1 MTHHLRHVA
10 GPKGLVPALLAA
22 LLLVAVSTGCTG
34 MRTLSDPTLLVET
47 SGGRELGVATD
58 YGVVF
63 LGRTA
68 RSGQARITAW
78 FGDGPSLERTV
89 IEPIG
94 PELCTADTPIR
105 LPDVVM
111 DFRDPRPGEK
121 LHVYG
126 RDAAGPWNE
135 VVTVESD
142 PRVLGLVTTI
152 PARLRGASD
161 QVGAGVYTLPDGGDP
176 RTKKLVGLVAGTLRL
191 RTTAGDREYLA
202 IVGPQDLWRL
212 VTNSRDAGARRPWVY
227 REDVL

>member
-1 MTHHLRHVA
+1 MRPLPLHVA
-10 GPKGLVPALLAA
+10 ALGGWFAALGLCLLAG
-22 LLLVAVSTGCTG
+22 GCTG

-68 RSGQARITAW
+68 RSGRASITAW
-78 FGDGPSLERTV
+78 FGDGPSLEKAV

-111 DFRDPRPGEK
+111 DFRDPRPGER

-126 RDAAGPWNE
+126 RDAAGPWNS

-142 PRVLGLVTTI
+142 PRILGLVTTI
-152 PARLRGASD
+152 PDRLRGASD
-161 QVGAGVYTLPDGGDP
+161 QIGAGVYTIPEGGDS
-176 RTKKLVGLVAGTLRL
+176 RSKRLVGLVAGTIRL
-191 RTTAGDREYLA
+191 RTTTGDREYLA

-212 VTNSRDAGARRPWVY
+212 VTNGRDAGSRRPWIY